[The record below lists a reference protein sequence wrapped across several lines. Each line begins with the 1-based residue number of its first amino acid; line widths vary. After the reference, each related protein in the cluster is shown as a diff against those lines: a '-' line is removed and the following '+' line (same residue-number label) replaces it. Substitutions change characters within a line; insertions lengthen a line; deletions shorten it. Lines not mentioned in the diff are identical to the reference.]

1 MAIWG
6 PGYSAAGEPDTG
18 VPICVYIRV
27 GILPIYGQEVGVA
40 TKSRPS
46 RVAAEAKTGSD
57 SDVVPL
63 GQRTLGSNDGTP
75 TVSLPKGMI
84 ERLGMVPGDNL
95 ELGYDAE
102 ADEFRVRRADG
113 FEGWD

>member
-1 MAIWG
+1 
-6 PGYSAAGEPDTG
+6 
-18 VPICVYIRV
+18 
-27 GILPIYGQEVGVA
+27 VA

-46 RVAAEAKTGSD
+46 RTAAEAKTGSD

-75 TVSLPKGMI
+75 TVSLPKEMVA
-84 ERLGMVPGDNL
+84 RLGMEPGDGL
-95 ELGYDAE
+95 ELGYDAD

-113 FEGWD
+113 FKGWV

>member
-1 MAIWG
+1 MQR
-6 PGYSAAGEPDTG
+6 T
-18 VPICVYIRV
+18 V
-27 GILPIYGQEVGVA
+27 VA

-46 RVAAEAKTGSD
+46 RTAAEAKTGSD

-75 TVSLPKGMI
+75 TVSLPKEMV
-84 ERLGMVPGDNL
+84 ERLGMEPGDDL